1 MSDFWLKFFLF
12 LLIYGLLIFF
22 FNRVMRKWLKVKKK
36 KLFSYN
42 HLNKKH
48 KKVDWI
54 IRITFVILI
63 IVGGFYNAIQ
73 NPLERI
79 WFLETHIVVFAFILA
94 SETVRAV
101 MEKRYAE
108 NRNDYKYT
116 LSQLGFISLSLLL
129 IFTTNFFGLFN

>member
-1 MSDFWLKFFLF
+1 
-12 LLIYGLLIFF
+12 
-22 FNRVMRKWLKVKKK
+22 MRKWFKVKKK

-42 HLNKKH
+42 HLNEKH

-79 WFLETHIVVFAFILA
+79 WFLETHIVMFAFILA

>member
-1 MSDFWLKFFLF
+1 MGDFWLKFFLF

-22 FNRVMRKWLKVKKK
+22 FNMVMRKWLKVKKK

-42 HLNKKH
+42 HLNEKH

-54 IRITFVILI
+54 IRTTFAILI

-79 WFLETHIVVFAFILA
+79 WFLETHIVMFAFILA

>member
-22 FNRVMRKWLKVKKK
+22 FNRVMRKWFKVKKK

-42 HLNKKH
+42 HLNEKH

-79 WFLETHIVVFAFILA
+79 WFLETHIVMFAFILA

>member
-22 FNRVMRKWLKVKKK
+22 FNRVMRKWFKVKKK
-36 KLFSYN
+36 KLSSYN

-48 KKVDWI
+48 KNVDWI

-129 IFTTNFFGLFN
+129 IFTTNFFGVFN